1 MIADADIARA
11 FESTWPS
18 AEYADAGGFR
28 VGRGQGGGGRVGSA
42 RALGPDW
49 QADAIAE
56 IAEIQRGWG
65 EAPLFRVAD
74 DDLALQGR
82 LTAQGYSHG
91 TPTAVLAA
99 ECATL
104 AERPLP
110 RLSAFEIWPPLAIQT
125 DIWSAGNIPESRQAV
140 MRRVALPHT
149 ALLGRV
155 QDRAAGAAFVALDG
169 PVAMVHAIEVVPEL
183 RRQGVAGWM
192 IAKAA
197 EWAAQQGADRLALAV
212 GRANTGA
219 RAVYDRM
226 GFIEMGGYGY
236 WGRD

>member
-42 RALGPDW
+42 RTLGPDW

-74 DDLALQGR
+74 DDLALQDR
-82 LTAQGYSHG
+82 LTAQGFSHG

-99 ECATL
+99 TCATL

-169 PVAMVHAIEVVPEL
+169 PVAMVHAIEIAPGF
-183 RRQGVAGWM
+183 RRKGLATWLVR
-192 IAKAA
+192 KAA
-197 EWAAQQGADRLALAV
+197 EWAQDNGATRLGLAV
-212 GRANTGA
+212 SRANTGA
-219 RAVYDRM
+219 RALYDRM
-226 GFIEMGGYGY
+226 GFAEIGGYAY
-236 WGRD
+236 WAYS